1 MIRFFTAATR
11 VLSLCVLLAITVSAA
26 AQQTYP
32 SKSIRFITPYP
43 AAGGNDILA
52 RLIGQKLTESWGQQ
66 VLVEN
71 RPGGNTVIG
80 TEVVAKSAP
89 DGYTI
94 IMTTSSHVIMP
105 SLLRLPFDA
114 IKDFAPVATVAST
127 EMLLVIHPSV
137 PTKNMQEFIALAKAK
152 PGQLNYGT
160 GGSGNP
166 NHLAAVLLE
175 ILAGIKMQHVPYR
188 GGAPIVADLMGGQVQ
203 LSFLSLIN
211 VESQIKSGRLKAIAV
226 SGETRMTALPQVPTF
241 TEGGLPNMDI
251 KQWYGVLAPAGTPRA
266 IIDKLASEIVRIL
279 AMPDVQAKLGQQG
292 ADPLISTPEQFAA
305 QMKADLARYANTIKT
320 ANIKLEN

>member
-1 MIRFFTAATR
+1 MKSSIAVAR
-11 VLSLCVLLAITVSAA
+11 VLALSLAMALAGPIA
-26 AQQTYP
+26 AQQIYP
-32 SKSIRFITPYP
+32 SKPIRFITPYP

-66 VLVEN
+66 VVVED

-80 TEVVAKSAP
+80 TEAVAKSPP

-105 SLLRLPFDA
+105 SLLHLPYDP
-114 IKDFAPVATVAST
+114 IKDFAAVATVAGT
-127 EMLLVIHPSV
+127 ELMLVIHPSV
-137 PTKNMQEFIALAKAK
+137 PAKNLQEFIALAKAK
-152 PGQLNYGT
+152 PGVLSYGT

-188 GGAPIVADLMGGQVQ
+188 GAAPIIADLMGGQVQ

-226 SGETRMTALPQVPTF
+226 SGDKRMSALPQVPTF
-241 TEGGLPNMDI
+241 TEAGLPNMDI

-266 IIDKLASEIVRIL
+266 IIDKLANEIARIL
-279 AMPDVQAKLGQQG
+279 AMPDVQAKLAQQG
-292 ADPLISTPEQFAA
+292 ADPLITAPDQFAA
-305 QMKADLARYANTIKT
+305 QMRADLARYAKTIKT

>member
-1 MIRFFTAATR
+1 MKSSIAVAR
-11 VLSLCVLLAITVSAA
+11 VLALSLAMALAGPIA
-26 AQQTYP
+26 AQQIYP
-32 SKSIRFITPYP
+32 SKPIRFITPYP

-66 VLVEN
+66 VVVED

-80 TEVVAKSAP
+80 TEAVAKSPP

-105 SLLRLPFDA
+105 SLLHLPYDP
-114 IKDFAPVATVAST
+114 IKDFAAVATVAGT
-127 EMLLVIHPSV
+127 ELMLVIHPSV
-137 PTKNMQEFIALAKAK
+137 PAKNLQEFIALAKAK
-152 PGQLNYGT
+152 PGVLSYGT

-188 GGAPIVADLMGGQVQ
+188 GAAPIIADLMGGQVQ

-226 SGETRMTALPQVPTF
+226 SGDKRMSALPQVPTF
-241 TEGGLPNMDI
+241 TEAGLPNMDI

-266 IIDKLASEIVRIL
+266 IIDKLANEIARIL
-279 AMPDVQAKLGQQG
+279 AMPDVQAKLAQQG
-292 ADPLISTPEQFAA
+292 ADPLITTPDQFAA
-305 QMKADLARYANTIKT
+305 QMRADLARYAKTIKT

>member
-1 MIRFFTAATR
+1 MAQSCTTLARGMAAG
-11 VLSLCVLLAITVSAA
+11 VLMALAVSAT
-26 AQQTYP
+26 AQQAYP
-32 SKSIRFITPYP
+32 LKPIRFITPYP

-52 RLIGQKLTESWGQQ
+52 RLIGQKLSDSWGQQ
-66 VLVEN
+66 VVVEN

-80 TEVVAKSAP
+80 TEVVAKSPP

-105 SLLRLPFDA
+105 GLLPLPFDA
-114 IKDFAPVATVAST
+114 IKDFAPVATVAGT
-127 EMLLVIHPSV
+127 ELLLVLHPSV
-137 PTKNMQEFIALAKAK
+137 PANNLREFIALAKAK

-175 ILAGIKMQHVPYR
+175 ILAGIKMQHIPYK
-188 GGAPIVADLMGGQVQ
+188 GAAPIIADLMGGQVQ

-211 VESQIKSGRLKAIAV
+211 VVPQLKSGRLKAIAV
-226 SGETRMTALPQVPTF
+226 SGETRMAALPQVPTF
-241 TEGGLPNMDI
+241 TEAGLPNMDI

-266 IIDKLASEIVRIL
+266 IIDKLSSEIVRTL
-279 AMPDVQAKLGQQG
+279 AMPDVQAKLATLG
-292 ADPLISTPEQFAA
+292 ADPLISTPDQFAA
-305 QMKADLARYANTIKT
+305 QMKADMARYAKTIKT
-320 ANIKLEN
+320 ANIKLEH

>member
-1 MIRFFTAATR
+1 MKFSIAVAR
-11 VLSLCVLLAITVSAA
+11 VWAVGVLMALAGPIA
-26 AQQTYP
+26 AQQSYP
-32 SKSIRFITPYP
+32 NRPIRFITPYP

-66 VLVEN
+66 VVVEN

-94 IMTTSSHVIMP
+94 FMTTSSHVIMP
-105 SLLRLPFDA
+105 SLLRLPFDP
-114 IKDFAPVATVAST
+114 IKDFATVATVART
-127 EMLLVIHPSV
+127 ELLLVIHPSV
-137 PTKNMQEFIALAKAK
+137 PATNMQEFIALAKAK
-152 PGQLNYGT
+152 PGQLSYGT

-188 GGAPIVADLMGGQVQ
+188 GAAPIIADLMGGQVQ

-211 VESQIKSGRLKAIAV
+211 VEPQIKSGRLKAIAV
-226 SGETRMTALPQVPTF
+226 SGDARLPALPRVPTF
-241 TEGGLPNMDI
+241 TEAGLPNMDI

-266 IIDKLASEIVRIL
+266 IIDKLSNEIARIL
-279 AMPDVQAKLGQQG
+279 AMPDVQAKIATLG
-292 ADPLISTPEQFAA
+292 ADPLISTPDQFAA
-305 QMKADLARYANTIKT
+305 QMKADLARYAKTIKT

>member
-1 MIRFFTAATR
+1 MKFSIVVAR
-11 VLSLCVLLAITVSAA
+11 LLAIGILMALGSPIA

-32 SKSIRFITPYP
+32 SKPIRFITPYP

-52 RLIGQKLTESWGQQ
+52 RLIGQKLSESWGQQ
-66 VLVEN
+66 VVVEN

-80 TEVVAKSAP
+80 TEAVAKSPP

-105 SLLRLPFDA
+105 SLLHLPFEP

-137 PTKNMQEFIALAKAK
+137 PANTLQEFIAHAKAK
-152 PGQLNYGT
+152 PGQLSYGT

-175 ILAGIKMQHVPYR
+175 ILAEIKMQHVPYR
-188 GGAPIVADLMGGQVQ
+188 GAAPIIADLMGAQLQ

-211 VESQIKSGRLKAIAV
+211 VESQIRSGRLKAIAV
-226 SGETRMTALPQVPTF
+226 SGDNRMSALPRVPTF
-241 TEGGLPNMDI
+241 TEAGLPNMDI
-251 KQWYGVLAPAGTPRA
+251 KQWYGVLAPSGTPRA
-266 IIDKLASEIVRIL
+266 IIDKLANEIARIL
-279 AMPDVQAKLGQQG
+279 AMPDVQAKLVQQG
-292 ADPLISTPEQFAA
+292 AEPLITTPDQFSA
-305 QMKADLARYANTIKT
+305 QMRADLARYAKTIKT

>member
-1 MIRFFTAATR
+1 MKSSIAVAR
-11 VLSLCVLLAITVSAA
+11 VLAMSIVMAIAGPIA
-26 AQQTYP
+26 AQQIYP
-32 SKSIRFITPYP
+32 SKPIRFITPYP

-66 VLVEN
+66 VVVEN

-80 TEVVAKSAP
+80 TEVVAKSPP

-105 SLLRLPFDA
+105 SLLRLPFDP
-114 IKDFAPVATVAST
+114 IKDFAAVATVAGT
-127 EMLLVIHPSV
+127 ELLLVIHPSV
-137 PTKNMQEFIALAKAK
+137 PANTLQEFIALAKAK
-152 PGQLNYGT
+152 PGQLSYGT

-188 GGAPIVADLMGGQVQ
+188 GAAPIIADLMGGQVQ

-226 SGETRMTALPQVPTF
+226 SGDNRMSALPRVPTF
-241 TEGGLPNMDI
+241 TEAGLPNMDI

-266 IIDKLASEIVRIL
+266 IIDKLANEIARIL
-279 AMPDVQAKLGQQG
+279 AMLDVQAKLAQQG
-292 ADPLISTPEQFAA
+292 ADPLITTPDQFAA
-305 QMKADLARYANTIKT
+305 QMRADLARYAKTIKT